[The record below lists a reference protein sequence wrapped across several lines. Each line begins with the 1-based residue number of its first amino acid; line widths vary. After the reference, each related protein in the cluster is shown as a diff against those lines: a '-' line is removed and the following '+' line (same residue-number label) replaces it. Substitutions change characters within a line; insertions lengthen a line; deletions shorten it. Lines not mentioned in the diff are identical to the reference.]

1 MKKLI
6 FLDCDG
12 VISTLKS
19 GWKLDPEKLEL
30 LGRLLKETGA
40 KIVVSSSW
48 RHSNVEETLRTTFK
62 NFPFKDA
69 IVGVTPRLRLPSSQG
84 DWHFFMPERGLE
96 IDAYLNSLT
105 GELNHEGKINYVIL
119 DDDPD
124 FLWVQREHFIKTDSY
139 KGMSEED
146 VEKAI
151 KILNKDEV

>member
-96 IDAYLNSLT
+96 VDIMMFKDNNVLIRLRLGDHTVVEYPVHCDVVDNEVLISEYANSKS
-105 GELNHEGKINYVIL
+105 NKC
-119 DDDPD
+119 
-124 FLWVQREHFIKTDSY
+124 RE
-139 KGMSEED
+139 E
-146 VEKAI
+146 
-151 KILNKDEV
+151 